1 MRSVFLDA
9 AGFNHKNSILLK
21 RANVSELVPSSKT
34 PAAATVQRD
43 SENNRFFPIN
53 GGKRVAEGNYRGK
66 KLVHIREYYQDT
78 EGDMKPGKKGIAL
91 SKEQVQMLAENMD
104 EIQSWF
110 E

>member
-1 MRSVFLDA
+1 MDA

-21 RANVSELVPSSKT
+21 RAKVSELVSSSKT
-34 PAAATVQRD
+34 PAAPTVTVERD

-66 KLVHIREYYQDT
+66 KLVHIREFYQDT
-78 EGDMKPGKKGIAL
+78 EGNMKPGKKGIAL